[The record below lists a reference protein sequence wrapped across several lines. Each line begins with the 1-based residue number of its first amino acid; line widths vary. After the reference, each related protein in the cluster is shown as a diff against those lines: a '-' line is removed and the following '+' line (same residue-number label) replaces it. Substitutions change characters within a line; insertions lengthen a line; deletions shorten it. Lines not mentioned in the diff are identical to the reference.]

1 MRTATHQTS
10 DPGVLLERR
19 DGAGEL
25 TLARWTRGPDA
36 AHGPVLV
43 SVTDF
48 HVPRAADLVH
58 VYLQGLRLS
67 RAWPSLS
74 GAVGMW
80 MWTKPLRRRAGSV
93 SVWRD
98 EADLRRF
105 LRSRPHV
112 RVMRDY
118 RDKGEISSTSW
129 LEASFDP
136 RSVWANAA
144 ARLARG
150 HLQAE
155 QQGAAA

>member
-1 MRTATHQTS
+1 
-10 DPGVLLERR
+10 
-19 DGAGEL
+19 
-25 TLARWTRGPDA
+25 
-36 AHGPVLV
+36 VLV

-58 VYLQGLRLS
+58 VYLQGIRLT

-155 QQGAAA
+155 QEGAAA

>member
-10 DPGVLLERR
+10 DPGVVLERR

-25 TLARWTRGPDA
+25 TLARWTRGPHVA
-36 AHGPVLV
+36 RGPVLV

-48 HVPRAADLVH
+48 HVPRAADLLH
-58 VYLQGLRLS
+58 VYFQGLRLS

-93 SVWRD
+93 SVWCD

-105 LRSRPHV
+105 LSSRPHL

-129 LEASFDP
+129 LETGFDP

-144 ARLARG
+144 ARLVSG
-150 HLQAE
+150 HLQGE
-155 QQGAAA
+155 RQGAAA